1 MLISGFFLEENRF
14 RLGLLSL
21 RLATD
26 AQEVLLNYRWPGN
39 VRELEHVI
47 ARTALKA
54 LGKHPERPRILT
66 LAAEDFDLSNEKAA
80 TVSPDE
86 EQIQSELDLQNGSGL
101 RDAVS
106 AYERKLVSACLAR
119 NGGNVASAAR
129 ELGVDRANLNRMA
142 KRLGLK

>member
-1 MLISGFFLEENRF
+1 M
-14 RLGLLSL
+14 LSL

-26 AQEVLLNYRWPGN
+26 AQEVLLSYRWPGN

-80 TVSPDE
+80 PTGGTTSRFS
-86 EQIQSELDLQNGSGL
+86 QSSTC
-101 RDAVS
+101 RTA
-106 AYERKLVSACLAR
+106 AACAR
-119 NGGNVASAAR
+119 P
-129 ELGVDRANLNRMA
+129 
-142 KRLGLK
+142 